1 MSNSKTTQTT
11 NNQVKEV
18 NKVQRLCNVLLQDNK
33 LYLNN
38 IETTSVQATQIK
50 GEIKELYTQL
60 FTQTIPKATFRLET
74 IAEARPTYEITEDG
88 RKPIGT
94 EFKLNGTTYY
104 LKRSPDECTEYS
116 VYDENDTR
124 VSGVKT
130 NFNEAKKKIT
140 SFQFRLH
147 NKRLYLMSTNSYDHD
162 KGYFS
167 PYLVKEQIIIQD

>member
-1 MSNSKTTQTT
+1 MANSKQQTT
-11 NNQVKEV
+11 NTNQVKEV
-18 NKVQRLCNVLLQDNK
+18 RNVKRLCNVMLQNNK

-38 IETTSVQATQIK
+38 METTTVQATQIK

-60 FTQTIPKATFRLET
+60 FTQTTPRATFRLET
-74 IAEARPTYEITEDG
+74 IAEARPTYEITEEG

-116 VYDENDTR
+116 VYDANNTR

-162 KGYFS
+162 EGYFS
-167 PYLVKEQIIIQD
+167 PYTVKEQIIIQA

>member
-1 MSNSKTTQTT
+1 MANSK
-11 NNQVKEV
+11 NNKSNTKQVKEV
-18 NKVQRLCNVLLQDNK
+18 RNVQRLCNVLLQNNK

-38 IETTSVQATQIK
+38 MEATTVQATQIK

-60 FTQTIPKATFRLET
+60 FTETTPKATFRLET
-74 IAEARPTYEITEDG
+74 IAEARPTYEITEEG

-94 EFKLNGTTYY
+94 EFKLNGITYY
-104 LKRSPDECTEYS
+104 LKRSQDECTEYS

-140 SFQFRLH
+140 SFQFRLN

-162 KGYFS
+162 EGYFS
-167 PYLVKEQIIIQD
+167 PYLVKEQIIIQA